1 MALPLR
7 VEASVLKDIVILAFM
22 GLPRMVVSCHTC
34 SFCSASGSSLAAMVG
49 FGVLHAV
56 MQKMHM
62 SAHDMMVIFFSI
74 VLITF

>member
-1 MALPLR
+1 M
-7 VEASVLKDIVILAFM
+7 KDIVIRAFV

-34 SFCSASGSSLAAMVG
+34 SFCSASGSSLAAMVD

-56 MQKMHM
+56 MQRMHR
-62 SAHDMMVIFFSI
+62 SAHDMMVIFFSM